1 MSARGCWREPGSQG
15 TSAACT
21 AVTLPRAGARR
32 PGLAPTSGSGPG
44 PRARPRDA
52 KAPGRPHA
60 CVPRGLGPRGAETA
74 GTGEFGDSGA
84 EDAAA
89 GVARP
94 GSAPSSPGQ
103 VASAPQGRTLR
114 LSSVSSPLS
123 RLRAPGG
130 PREPGADLE
139 QRRPVAGARPAVWGQ
154 HAARLS
160 GVWEPCKPELLVSED
175 EEGPATR
182 SGRGSRSQRGRVP
195 PLRGVVPPLRGS
207 AARREPA
214 PREPGARP
222 RGRLSC
228 VARGLASPHQR
239 REWGAECRGATTAGR
254 RQPGRGQPG
263 RGQPGRHLGTRRH
276 RGPVRKRPS
285 GRKPTRGPLVTAA
298 GRARAVH
305 KQPPEGVR
313 NAMVLAPSCASA
325 SSLEEGFP
333 GREPPSQRAWETPRV
348 YAGIYTLG
356 GFLCSCWFGHLDS
369 DRPVK
374 LSLNVQVSVS
384 TPPPRPPIHAPTRRP
399 PTCPS
404 VQLTHASTCPRLLSG
419 PIRSP
424 AKQVQLP

>member
-1 MSARGCWREPGSQG
+1 MHGRHA
-15 TSAACT
+15 
-21 AVTLPRAGARR
+21 
-32 PGLAPTSGSGPG
+32 
-44 PRARPRDA
+44 
-52 KAPGRPHA
+52 APGR
-60 CVPRGLGPRGAETA
+60 GQE
-74 GTGEFGDSGA
+74 
-84 EDAAA
+84 
-89 GVARP
+89 ARP
-94 GSAPSSPGQ
+94 GADVGVRPWSPRPGPGCEGPRPPSRVCPPWPG
-103 VASAPQGRTLR
+103 ASGSRGGRDGR
-114 LSSVSSPLS
+114 VWGQWCRGRRGRSGPS
-123 RLRAPGG
+123 RLRAVLARAGGVRTPGSDS
-130 PREPGADLE
+130 PSQLCLLPAVTAPCPPGALGNLALTWSSGAPW
-139 QRRPVAGARPAVWGQ
+139 QGPGRPSRGQ

-222 RGRLSC
+222 HGRLSC
-228 VARGLASPHQR
+228 VARGLASPRQR
-239 REWGAECRGATTAGR
+239 QEWGAECRGPTAAGR
-254 RQPGRGQPG
+254 RQPGRGQPGRGQPG

-333 GREPPSQRAWETPRV
+333 GREPPSQCAWETPRV

-399 PTCPS
+399 PTRPS